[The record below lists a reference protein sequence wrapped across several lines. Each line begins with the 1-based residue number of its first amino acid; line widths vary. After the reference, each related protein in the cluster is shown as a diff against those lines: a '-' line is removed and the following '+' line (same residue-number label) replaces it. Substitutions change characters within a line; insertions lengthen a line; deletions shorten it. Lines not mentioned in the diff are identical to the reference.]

1 MSYEPFIPDFMEDD
15 LHRTDEDFDYYY
27 QEAEVS
33 EDTEDTTP
41 ESQLKQAPPPEK
53 SPKGHARFL
62 SGLVQ
67 QVVEQGKLLIADGG
81 QAFAY
86 QEGGGYFQ
94 RVPKVEAYLA
104 NFFPFKTI
112 SGLQS
117 RDLREIA
124 ERLTWEKAIRC
135 NLDGYNHN
143 PHAVNLENGVF
154 SLESFELMEHDPSFR
169 FTYQIHARYLE
180 DEIEASC
187 PEFEQFCQTSLDGDP
202 AKRQLLLEFIGYIC
216 TDSNSGK
223 CAMFFKGQPNSGKS
237 VIASFIARL
246 FDTELVS
253 NIPLHQLGDRFFRAE
268 LFGKKL
274 NVAGEIAGRALK
286 DISIFKSITGN
297 DRIVGEFKGCKP
309 FYFTPQC
316 KLLFSGNTLPLTTEM
331 DATAAFVNRIRVL
344 LFNSSVA
351 PEKQDKQLLDKLW
364 KERDA
369 IVTLA
374 LQAVQKLIK
383 RGFEFTLPEDS
394 KLFLTSFAMRGNIIQ
409 AFIDECCVLGPH
421 ERVFNVELYAAFE
434 VFCKRNGQERL
445 SRAKFY
451 ELLSGIPHVMAK
463 RVRIGT
469 ESRQGHVG
477 IALKKETLYCG
488 TLEQQT

>member
-1 MSYEPFIPDFMEDD
+1 MSYEPFIPDFMEGN
-15 LHRTDEDFDYYY
+15 LRRTDADFDYYY
-27 QEAEVS
+27 QEAEVF

-41 ESQLKQAPPPEK
+41 ESQPKQAPPPEK
-53 SPKGHARFL
+53 SPRVRARFL

-67 QVVEQGKLLIADGG
+67 QVVEHGKLLISDGG

-112 SGLQS
+112 SSLQS

-135 NLDGYNHN
+135 NLDGYNYN
-143 PHAVNLENGVF
+143 PHVVNLENGVF
-154 SLESFELMEHDPSFR
+154 SLESSELMEHDPSFR
-169 FTYQIHARYLE
+169 FTYQIRARYLE

-187 PEFEQFCQTSLDGDP
+187 PEFEQFCQTSLDVDP

-268 LFGKKL
+268 LSGKKL

-309 FYFTPQC
+309 FYFIPQC

-351 PEKQDKQLLDKLW
+351 PEKQDK
-364 KERDA
+364 
-369 IVTLA
+369 
-374 LQAVQKLIK
+374 
-383 RGFEFTLPEDS
+383 
-394 KLFLTSFAMRGNIIQ
+394 
-409 AFIDECCVLGPH
+409 
-421 ERVFNVELYAAFE
+421 
-434 VFCKRNGQERL
+434 
-445 SRAKFY
+445 
-451 ELLSGIPHVMAK
+451 
-463 RVRIGT
+463 
-469 ESRQGHVG
+469 
-477 IALKKETLYCG
+477 
-488 TLEQQT
+488 